1 MTENDALTIL
11 AVLKT
16 AYPYF
21 YKDATPQSARD
32 TLDLWASLFV
42 EDDPATVGLAVK
54 SFIAA
59 DEKGFPPVPGQ
70 IKSIMRMLAGEEFD
84 SELKAWGM
92 VRSALS
98 NSQHNARKE
107 FENLPPPVQK
117 VIGNASTLREWCML
131 TPETVSVTVSNSFMR
146 SYRLEVQRAREIAAL
161 PPEARAMLQSNQDAK
176 RICAGNG
183 DKPCQEN

>member
-59 DEKGFPPVPGQ
+59 DERGFPPVPGQ
-70 IKSIMRMLAGEEFD
+70 IKAIMRTLAAEEYE

-92 VRSALS
+92 VRKALS
-98 NSQHNARKE
+98 NSQYNSRQE
-107 FENLPPPVQK
+107 FEKLPPIVQK
-117 VIGNASTLREWCML
+117 TIGNAAMLREWCVL
-131 TPETVSVTVSNSFMR
+131 DTETVNVTIANAFMR
-146 SYRLEVQRAREIAAL
+146 SYRTELRHAQEIAAL
-161 PPEARAMLQSNQDAK
+161 PPDAKALLQRHQDAK
-176 RICAGNG
+176 RICAGKE
-183 DKPCQEN
+183 DKP